1 MFLYCKIPRIRTVEN
16 GVEQVT
22 VLCAREGSR
31 FTLLF
36 EVLSMLL
43 IELEMLINKIGK
55 VIGVYPNR
63 IRNIFNYCLGIAHS
77 DTDLSKIS
85 TLGIY

>member
-1 MFLYCKIPRIRTVEN
+1 MFLHCKIPRIRTVEN

-22 VLCAREGSR
+22 VLWSREGSR

-43 IELEMLINKIGK
+43 IEHEMLINKIGK
-55 VIGVYPNR
+55 VTGYILIV
-63 IRNIFNYCLGIAHS
+63 F
-77 DTDLSKIS
+77 
-85 TLGIY
+85 GIYLTTGFELPIQILI